1 MKTTNKVELNGY
13 IGIDPEV
20 KTLKNGNKV
29 ANFTLAT
36 DENYKN
42 KEGEWVKNTTWHRI
56 SLWNKDADKAAA
68 ELKKGMRIALTGKI
82 VNKQYTDKDGVKRT
96 MSEILAN
103 TFEMVKA
110 E

>member
-1 MKTTNKVELNGY
+1 
-13 IGIDPEV
+13 
-20 KTLKNGNKV
+20 V

-103 TFEMVKA
+103 TFEMVKT

>member
-20 KTLKNGNKV
+20 KTLKNGSKV
-29 ANFTLAT
+29 AHFTLAT
-36 DENYKN
+36 DETYKN

-56 SLWNKDADKAAA
+56 SLWNQAADKAADV
-68 ELKKGMRIALTGKI
+68 LRKGMRVALIGKI
-82 VNKQYTDKDGVKRT
+82 VNRQYTDKDGNKKT
-96 MSEILAN
+96 ISEILAG
-103 TFEMVKA
+103 TFEPQVA